1 VLYLWE
7 NLCDE
12 VGKEDL
18 TLVTTVKSF
27 TGRYFNIFV
36 FQLQSLNIHGSSEGR
51 LELNIIRCF
60 LQLLLRNKNNNK
72 LMYIDSLDMTKL
84 LDGKNV
90 EKDLLEKIVQWKGGI
105 VSFAHVERINH
116 WIGIKTIKR
125 RQYIVTSCRTISS

>member
-1 VLYLWE
+1 MLYLWE

-51 LELNIIRCF
+51 LELN
-60 LQLLLRNKNNNK
+60 
-72 LMYIDSLDMTKL
+72 
-84 LDGKNV
+84 
-90 EKDLLEKIVQWKGGI
+90 
-105 VSFAHVERINH
+105 VS
-116 WIGIKTIKR
+116 G
-125 RQYIVTSCRTISS
+125 